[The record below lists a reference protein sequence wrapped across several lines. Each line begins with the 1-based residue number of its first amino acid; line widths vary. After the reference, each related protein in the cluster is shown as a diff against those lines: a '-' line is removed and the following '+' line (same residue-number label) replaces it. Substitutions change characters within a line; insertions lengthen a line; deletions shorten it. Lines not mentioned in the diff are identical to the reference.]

1 MNFGK
6 LRLGCY
12 CAAGVLLV
20 CLAACLGCG
29 TSLATVEGT
38 VTFDGKPV
46 ESGSI
51 VFEPADGAGPSAGGQ
66 IQNGKYKLAGEAGVM
81 PGKKVVR
88 ITAIRSTGRQVDA
101 ASLSRGTVEQLYLC
115 LRFSLAEQLATTSP
129 LPLLLDDILVNS
141 DPGRGPRM
149 ARTIGQ
155 VAERQQVFMF
165 TCHPW
170 VVNML
175 TNEIPAHVIDLPSSR
190 ASA

>member
-29 TSLATVEGT
+29 TGLATVEGT

-101 ASLSRGTVEQLYLC
+101 GMPG
-115 LRFSLAEQLATTSP
+115 ATGAGGPSSP
-129 LPLLLDDILVNS
+129 GGKVDELES
-141 DPGRGPRM
+141 Y
-149 ARTIGQ
+149 
-155 VAERQQVFMF
+155 
-165 TCHPW
+165 
-170 VVNML
+170 
-175 TNEIPAHVIDLPSSR
+175 IPAIYNEKSTLTCEIAAGTANQHNFDLKPQ
-190 ASA
+190 

>member
-1 MNFGK
+1 MNFRK

-12 CAAGVLLV
+12 CAAGLLLV

-29 TSLATVEGT
+29 TGLATVEGT

-66 IQNGKYKLAGEAGVM
+66 IQNGKYQLAGEAGVM

-101 ASLSRGTVEQLYLC
+101 AC
-115 LRFSLAEQLATTSP
+115 
-129 LPLLLDDILVNS
+129 
-141 DPGRGPRM
+141 PGRR
-149 ARTIGQ
+149 
-155 VAERQQVFMF
+155 ERVGRL
-165 TCHPW
+165 HRGK
-170 VVNML
+170 VDEL
-175 TNEIPAHVIDLPSSR
+175 ESYIPAIYNER
-190 ASA
+190 AP